1 MKKLFIATMVLM
13 VSGTASFAQSVAS
26 VNMHQV
32 VMHKS
37 TTVNNENNEV
47 FNDLMQ
53 GNKRFIKDRLEHP
66 HQDIS
71 YALNLSKSQ
80 HPKAVVITCADS
92 RVSPEILFDQGLG
105 DLFVIRNAGNVIDDD
120 VLGSIEY
127 AIEHL
132 DVKTIVVLGHENCGA
147 VTATVNH
154 LKTNNHI
161 MALEKAIVPAYK
173 VAEKQTGDKIH
184 NTVVQNVV
192 LSINRIEKDKTLLPA
207 NMQPKDVNIY
217 GAVYDMGTGVVTPV
231 HL

>member
-1 MKKLFIATMVLM
+1 MKKQFIAAMVLM
-13 VSGTASFAQSVAS
+13 ASGATSFAQSVISAS
-26 VNMHQV
+26 MHQT
-32 VMHKS
+32 VMHTSS
-37 TTVNNENNEV
+37 TANNEV
-47 FNDLMQ
+47 INDLMQ
-53 GNKRFIKDRLEHP
+53 GNKRFIKGQPEHP
-66 HQDIS
+66 HQDIT
-71 YALNLSKSQ
+71 YALKLSKSQ

-173 VAEKQTGDKIH
+173 VAEKEPGDKIH

-192 LSINRIEKDKTLLPA
+192 LSMNRIEKDKTLLPA
-207 NMQPKDVNIY
+207 NMQLKNLNIY
-217 GAVYDMGTGVVTPV
+217 GAVYDMSTGVVTPV
-231 HL
+231 HH